1 MTLPYRKSQASI
13 PTRGNFSVP
22 QGLSVLIKPL
32 KFACRG
38 LVRAGGQR
46 VTDSKSRYGR
56 TQETQLKKM
65 AILSPVVNSHILGD
79 FPTNY
84 FFNILFI
91 KMTYEAL

>member
-1 MTLPYRKSQASI
+1 MTLPYRKSQAST
-13 PTRGNFSVP
+13 PTHSNFSAP

-32 KFACRG
+32 KFVCTG

-65 AILSPVVNSHILGD
+65 PILSPVVSSHILGD

-84 FFNILFI
+84 FFKQTFH
-91 KMTYEAL
+91 